1 MMVHL
6 YIYCVRMN
14 KGLLCVPVL
23 FLLTS
28 CGGASQPLLDQ
39 EGVVSLGNGDIP
51 IITGSGT
58 SLDGSLESAMAGR
71 KELDNK
77 LARAEQVLAEVDA
90 MDFGSQQAE
99 ITAKL
104 EEIKAITQELSEID
118 DFFIQADD
126 ISQQVIA
133 RENRMQSFV
142 TVPALPIL
150 VDLAGKYPE
159 TKVQGLARRG
169 NDVFAIADKA
179 LYGPLQSGK
188 LEDIKAIPFP
198 EGISGAR
205 GSYSVKFGALYVS
218 TTPSSVWKLAGD
230 KLEPQTVENSGAW
243 YPAGQFLS
251 YGSNIYTFDPISKSF
266 WKYVRKGD
274 GTWGKPEIAL
284 DDAGVKDK
292 PIQSIA
298 IDGNVYA
305 LLYGGQ
311 LLKYTAGK
319 PVQITLDRPLGGL
332 SAEATMYTD
341 INSSFLYILDPASKK
356 VLRYMKKGT
365 SLEIANEYT
374 LDRQYKTMFVMPG
387 DSTMYLA
394 DGSQIF
400 ALNLR
405 Q

>member
-1 MMVHL
+1 
-6 YIYCVRMN
+6 MN
-14 KGLLCVPVL
+14 KGLLCVPLLVV
-23 FLLTS
+23 LTS
-28 CGGASQPLLDQ
+28 CGGNQPLLDQ
-39 EGVVSLGNGDIP
+39 EGIVSLGNGEIP

-58 SLDGSLESAMAGR
+58 SLDGSLESALAGR

-77 LARAEQVLAEVDA
+77 LARAQQVLAEVDA

-104 EEIKAITQELSEID
+104 DEIKAITQDLSEVD
-118 DFFIQADD
+118 DFFIQADE

-150 VDLAGKYPE
+150 VDLAGKFPE
-159 TKVQGLARRG
+159 TKVQGIARRG
-169 NDVFAIADKA
+169 NDIFAIADKG

-188 LEDIKAIPFP
+188 LENIKEIRFP
-198 EGISGAR
+198 EGITGAR
-205 GSYSVKFGALYVS
+205 GSYSLKFGALYVS
-218 TTPSSVWKLAGD
+218 TTPASVWKLSGEA
-230 KLEPQTVENSGAW
+230 LEAQTVENNGAW

-266 WKYVRKGD
+266 WKYARKGD

-284 DDAGVKDK
+284 DDEGVKDK
-292 PIQSIA
+292 ALQSIA

-319 PVQITLDRPLGGL
+319 PVQITLDRPLVGL

-341 INSSFLYILDPASKK
+341 INSNYLYILDPTSKK
-356 VLRYMKKGT
+356 VLRYVKKGN

-387 DSTMYLA
+387 DTTMYLA